1 MPVDRFYDDTFLS
14 AVYDAWHPR
23 TVRDDYDFY
32 LPHILKANA
41 VLDVGCGTGTL
52 LQEARKAGHSGRLCG
67 IDPAPGVLER
77 ARAYPGIEWVLGELQ
92 DQDWEHRFD
101 LVVMTG
107 HAFQAIVSNSDLQS
121 FVASV
126 SKSLVPGGVFAFE
139 TRNPAARP
147 WKRWTPENTASVAV
161 PDGTSVLITTELD
174 SDFDGQTVTFTH
186 TFSGNHPSLPM
197 QSRSTL
203 RFLNTDALQT
213 LIEDAG
219 LRIEQQFG
227 DFDGS
232 TPTPTSP
239 EIITLAKRL

>member
-1 MPVDRFYDDTFLS
+1 
-14 AVYDAWHPR
+14 
-23 TVRDDYDFY
+23 
-32 LPHILKANA
+32 
-41 VLDVGCGTGTL
+41 
-52 LQEARKAGHSGRLCG
+52 
-67 IDPAPGVLER
+67 
-77 ARAYPGIEWVLGELQ
+77 
-92 DQDWEHRFD
+92 
-101 LVVMTG
+101 MTG